1 MPSAEV
7 QEAGPAAR
15 SRSLSPVAL
24 RAADGFQLAGD
35 LHLPPG
41 GSDPRAAVLLA
52 PAMGVQ
58 RGFYRPFASY
68 LATRG
73 AAVLAV
79 DYRGVGG
86 SRPAGLRGLG
96 ARLRDWA
103 ELDLEAALAHLSTR
117 FGGLPLAWVGHSVGG
132 QLLGLLRDPPVG
144 RALLLC
150 SQSGYW
156 RHWSGA
162 GRVGMAALWYA
173 GVPVITGALGYLPLR
188 GGGVPAGVA
197 REWARWGR
205 DPDYILSYA
214 RERACAF
221 HGWSG
226 RLRAYAFADDHYA
239 PPAAVEALV
248 RGYASARREVRV
260 VSPRDVGASRIG
272 HFGPLRP
279 EFRDSLWTEMGDWLL
294 AA

>member
-1 MPSAEV
+1 MPPANGQKTANAGASRSAE
-7 QEAGPAAR
+7 
-15 SRSLSPVAL
+15 PVAL
-24 RAADGFQLAGD
+24 RAADGFQLACD
-35 LHLPPG
+35 LHLPPDG
-41 GSDPRAAVLLA
+41 TGPRAAVLLA
-52 PAMGVQ
+52 PAMGVE
-58 RGFYRPFASY
+58 RGFYRHFAGY
-68 LATRG
+68 LAGRG

-86 SRPAGLRGLG
+86 SRPAGLRGFG

-103 ELDLEAALAHLSTR
+103 ELDLEAALAHLSAR
-117 FGGLPLAWVGHSVGG
+117 FAGLPLRWVGHSVGG
-132 QLLGLLRDPPVG
+132 QLLGLLRDPPVE

-162 GRVGMAALWYA
+162 GRLGMAVLWYA
-173 GVPVITGALGYLPLR
+173 GVPILTGALGYLPLR
-188 GGGVPAGVA
+188 GSGVPAGVA

-205 DPDYILSYA
+205 DPAYVLSYA
-214 RERACAF
+214 RGRPCAF
-221 HGWSG
+221 HAWSG
-226 RLRAYAFADDHYA
+226 MLRAYAFDDDGYA

-248 RGYASARREVRV
+248 RGYVSARREVRV

-279 EFRDSLWTEMGDWLL
+279 AFRDSLWTEMADWLL